1 MTCCSSDQPIR
12 AQHCQW
18 QPIRS
23 RDSVDLSKF
32 DVFEV
37 LFESSLCNIPLML
50 RCVFSVLLI
59 SAVSWWG
66 VPWDCIVQS
75 HHYHITITFSAQKS
89 TICVYIL
96 FYRQHLLSKQVQ
108 AMSYTCLQRKWIF
121 FHFVLFLWLSEGL
134 HMMISNHQPPS
145 LDPTHPHP
153 GHNISCCLQTTNHS
167 QPSPALSSGEY
178 EQGCTHYNIINIVT
192 WTSHYNR
199 LHFIP
204 TQPTIFTFCRE
215 TQLFVCILHTKYFT

>member
-1 MTCCSSDQPIR
+1 MRLYCPIT
-12 AQHCQW
+12 
-18 QPIRS
+18 P
-23 RDSVDLSKF
+23 LSHNNHI
-32 DVFEV
+32 
-37 LFESSLCNIPLML
+37 LCTEIYNMCIH
-50 RCVFSVLLI
+50 SVLQTTSTFQA
-59 SAVSWWG
+59 SASYELHLPSKKVNIFSF
-66 VPWDCIVQS
+66 CFSMIVL
-75 HHYHITITFSAQKS
+75 TA
-89 TICVYIL
+89 
-96 FYRQHLLSKQVQ
+96 
-108 AMSYTCLQRKWIF
+108 A
-121 FHFVLFLWLSEGL
+121 EGI
-134 HMMISNHQPPS
+134 HVMISIHHHPPPS